1 MKTRDQSWDIGRST
15 CGVETLD
22 MESEGAEPRD
32 SAMDLK
38 ETAAC
43 KGRCL

>member
-22 MESEGAEPRD
+22 MESEGQ
-32 SAMDLK
+32 SQ
-38 ETAAC
+38 ETVQWI
-43 KGRCL
+43 